1 QSSPVPGNFVAKTVV
16 EKGENSVE
24 KWENINEEY
33 VLFPSDRGKDKYNED
48 YQKIK
53 TFSEKIAN
61 YFPNYVGVAGE
72 GFYIDQ
78 DLTRLSIEVP
88 IEFYGKG
95 EVVGFTQ
102 YAYGLVKEIF
112 PNYYDIEV
120 NVTSSDGSE
129 SLIYRKAGEDEPDVH
144 IYD

>member
-1 QSSPVPGNFVAKTVV
+1 NTVELVGVSIGISLKSVYRFTVETGGDYYYEDISKSEMMEEGKKIANNVLEAVREIEELKDVPIMLALFREEEQSSPVPGNFVAKTVV

-61 YFPNYVGVAGE
+61 YFPNYVGV
-72 GFYIDQ
+72 
-78 DLTRLSIEVP
+78 
-88 IEFYGKG
+88 
-95 EVVGFTQ
+95 
-102 YAYGLVKEIF
+102 
-112 PNYYDIEV
+112 
-120 NVTSSDGSE
+120 
-129 SLIYRKAGEDEPDVH
+129 
-144 IYD
+144 